1 MEDSTTE
8 VRENLSLGPLAWFC
22 AGALAGSVAMFF
34 LDPASGRRRR
44 ALARDKSMHFSNQT
58 LQTAKKS
65 ARKAIHRAEGLR
77 ARLMHEPREVDD
89 ETLHERVRSAFGHKV
104 SHSRAIEVL
113 VEDGVI
119 TLAGP
124 IIAEELEG
132 LLECV
137 QGVEGVR
144 RVINTLEVRD
154 YLQ

>member
-1 MEDSTTE
+1 MEDSRQE
-8 VRENLSLGPLAWFC
+8 FRENLSLSPLAWFC

-34 LDPASGRRRR
+34 FDPASGRRRR
-44 ALARDKSMHFSNQT
+44 ALARDKSVHLSNQT
-58 LQTAKKS
+58 MQSARKS
-65 ARKAIHRAEGLR
+65 ARKAAHRASGLR
-77 ARLMHEPREVDD
+77 ARIMREPREVDD
-89 ETLHERVRSAFGHKV
+89 ATLHERVRSAFGHKV
-104 SHSRAIEVL
+104 SHSRAIEVG

-132 LLECV
+132 LLDCV
-137 QGVEGVR
+137 RNVEGVR